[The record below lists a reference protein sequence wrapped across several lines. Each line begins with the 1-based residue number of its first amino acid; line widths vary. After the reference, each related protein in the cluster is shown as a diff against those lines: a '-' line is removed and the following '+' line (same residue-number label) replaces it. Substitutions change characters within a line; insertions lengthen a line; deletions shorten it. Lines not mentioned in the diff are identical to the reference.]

1 MLPSALVGQEGGGLW
16 DILIMLLP
24 LIACYIY
31 LNQSRGEKLPE
42 GETATDHWY
51 TPQGIE
57 EAYGAV
63 VGEVD
68 EWRREEEEATARKPS
83 GGLSGF
89 IQGLTRRRAE
99 ARFVEREKEPPRLYR
114 MLDRT
119 GPIYFEFTEVEGG
132 GTVVKATYNS
142 NIKARVTRFKA
153 KQPLKIPAVPVGARC
168 PACSKS
174 VLSEF
179 NICPYC
185 GEKLITE

>member
-57 EAYGAV
+57 EAFGAV

-68 EWRREEEEATARKPS
+68 EWRREEEATARKPS

-174 VLSEF
+174 VLPEF